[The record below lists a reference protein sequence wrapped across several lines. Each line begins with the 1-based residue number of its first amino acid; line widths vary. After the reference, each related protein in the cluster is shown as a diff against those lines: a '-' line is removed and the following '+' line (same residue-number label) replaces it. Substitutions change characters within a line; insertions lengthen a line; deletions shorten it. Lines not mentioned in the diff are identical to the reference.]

1 MKKVVVT
8 LTIALL
14 VLIFAVSAW
23 MVGSYLVESRQQAK
37 ENEELANMVSKPTE
51 SQPVTSDTTAATT
64 VEGTFG
70 SAANLV
76 DANGVLEEYSEAL
89 AKYPDMVGWI
99 RIDGTKLNYPV
110 MQTPDRPNYYLDHN
124 LNGVSSA
131 WGAIYAR
138 EECDINK
145 PSDNI
150 TLYGHHMRDGS
161 MFACLDTYKY
171 KKTWDENPLIFFDT
185 LYGYHVYK
193 IFAVFT
199 TSANIGEGFSYHQM
213 IDAKDKKDFD
223 NFIAKCKEL
232 SLYDT
237 GVTPEYGDKTI
248 CLSTCE
254 YSHDNGRLVVA
265 AVRLS

>member
-51 SQPVTSDTTAATT
+51 TQPTSGTTAATT

-70 SAANLV
+70 SADNLV

-171 KKTWDENPLIFFDT
+171 KKTWDNNPLIFFDT
-185 LYGYHVYK
+185 LHGYHVYK

-223 NFIAKCKEL
+223 DFIAKCKEL

-265 AVRLS
+265 AVRIS